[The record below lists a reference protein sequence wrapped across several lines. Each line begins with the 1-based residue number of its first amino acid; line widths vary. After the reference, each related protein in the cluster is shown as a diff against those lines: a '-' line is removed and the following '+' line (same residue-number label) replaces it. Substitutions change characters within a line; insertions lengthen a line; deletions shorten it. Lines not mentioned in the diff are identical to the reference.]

1 MLNRVFHLSSIWE
14 SFKSECAH
22 LKVMFTNL
30 KDPDSLIKSTAFSRG
45 VDCYEYEKIHVCSFN
60 FKNFIALLFHYT

>member
-1 MLNRVFHLSSIWE
+1 MLNRVFHLSSMWE

-30 KDPDSLIKSTAFSRG
+30 KYPDSLIKSTAFSRG
-45 VDCYEYEKIHVCSFN
+45 VDDIRRSDSIDESDNAEP
-60 FKNFIALLFHYT
+60 